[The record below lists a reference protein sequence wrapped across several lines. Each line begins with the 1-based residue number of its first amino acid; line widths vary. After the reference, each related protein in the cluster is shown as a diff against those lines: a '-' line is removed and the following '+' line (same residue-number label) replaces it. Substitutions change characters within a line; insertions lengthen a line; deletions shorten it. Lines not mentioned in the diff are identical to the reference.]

1 MNKLFID
8 LETTGL
14 PKTKGFNDWYDYTDL
29 EKYDSSRIIEI
40 GLILTDNEGVV
51 IEEYSSMVKPDNFT
65 GLKPIITQITGITD
79 DDINS
84 HGRPLYDVLEETR
97 RFFEDTDTDIIISYN
112 IGFDMNILLSELH
125 RINQSWLFKSTR
137 TQINNKN
144 KECAMELSK
153 TVLNLERHKKM
164 CDVYKLL
171 FNVESNQDHRA
182 LSDTR
187 ICKDVYLK
195 LKSMQNK

>member
-51 IEEYSSMVKPDNFT
+51 IEEYSSLVKPENFT
-65 GLKPIITQITGITD
+65 GLKPIITEITGITD
-79 DDINS
+79 ADINS
-84 HGRPLYDVLEETR
+84 QGKSTYDVLVEAR
-97 RFFEDTDTDIIISYN
+97 RFFEDTYSDIIISYN
-112 IGFDMNILLSELH
+112 IGFDMNILMSELH
-125 RINQSWLFKSTR
+125 RINQSWSKCTLG
-137 TQINNKN
+137 QINNKN

-153 TVLNLERHKKM
+153 TVLNLNRHPKL
-164 CDVYKLL
+164 CNVYKQL

-182 LSDTR
+182 LSDTK

-195 LKSMQNK
+195 LKSMQN

>member
-14 PKTKGFNDWYDYTDL
+14 PKTKGFNSYYDYTDL

-40 GLILTDNEGVV
+40 GLILTDKEGVV

-84 HGRPLYDVLEETR
+84 QGKSTYEVLAETR
-97 RFFEDTDTDIIISYN
+97 KYFEIYEADIIISYN
-112 IGFDMNILLSELH
+112 IGFDLNILLSELH
-125 RINQSWLFKSTR
+125 RINQSWSKQTIIH
-137 TQINNKN
+137 INSIN

-153 TVLNLERHKKM
+153 TVLNLNRHPKL
-164 CDVYKLL
+164 CNVYKQL

-195 LKSMQNK
+195 LKSMQN